1 MSLHGSCVALDEEGV
16 LILGPSGSGKSDLV
30 LRLLGR
36 GWSLVADD
44 QVTLAVEDGAL
55 RASAPAPLRGLLE
68 IRGLGLMQDLPVAGP
83 VRLRLA
89 VQLVTPD
96 MPLPRLPE
104 PRRFSALGQSL
115 PQVALRGL
123 EASAPDKLGFALA
136 IACGRARMAA
146 GSLEAGSLEA
156 GSREAGSRPGASAA

>member
-44 QVTLAVEDGAL
+44 QVELAAAGGGLV
-55 RASAPAPLRGLLE
+55 ASAPAPLRGLLE
-68 IRGLGLMQDLPVAGP
+68 IRGLGLVRDLPVAGP

-89 VQLVTPD
+89 VQLLPPEA
-96 MPLPRLPE
+96 PLPRLPE
-104 PRRFSALGQSL
+104 PDWYSALGQAV
-115 PQVALRGL
+115 PRIALRGL
-123 EASAPDKLGFALA
+123 EASAPDKLSFALA
-136 IACGRARMAA
+136 IACGRAQMAA
-146 GSLEAGSLEA
+146 GSLQGQP
-156 GSREAGSRPGASAA
+156 RP

>member
-16 LILGPSGSGKSDLV
+16 LMLGPSGSGKSDLV

-36 GWSLVADD
+36 GWALVADD
-44 QVTLAVEDGAL
+44 QVELAAEGGAL
-55 RASAPAPLRGLLE
+55 HASAPAPLRGMLE

-89 VQLVTPD
+89 VRLLPPEA
-96 MPLPRLPE
+96 PLPRLPE
-104 PRRFSALGQSL
+104 PQRYHALGLTL
-115 PQVALRGL
+115 PQIALRGL

-146 GSLEAGSLEA
+146 GSFEGGSPA
-156 GSREAGSRPGASAA
+156 

>member
-1 MSLHGSCVALDEEGV
+1 MSLHGSCVALDGEGV

-44 QVTLAVEDGAL
+44 QVDLVAEDGTL

-68 IRGLGLMQDLPVAGP
+68 MRGLGLMQDLPVAGP

-89 VQLVTPD
+89 VRLLPPEA
-96 MPLPRLPE
+96 PLPRLPE
-104 PRRFSALGQSL
+104 PEWYSALGHSV
-115 PQVALRGL
+115 PQIALRGL

-146 GSLEAGSLEA
+146 GSLEAA
-156 GSREAGSRPGASAA
+156 RPPGFSAP

>member
-16 LILGPSGSGKSDLV
+16 LILGSSGSGKSDLV

-36 GWSLVADD
+36 GWALVA
-44 QVTLAVEDGAL
+44 EGGGL
-55 RASAPAPLRGLLE
+55 RASAPAPLRGMLE

-89 VQLVTPD
+89 VRLLPPET
-96 MPLPRLPE
+96 PLPRMPE
-104 PRRFSALGQSL
+104 PEWFSALGHAV
-115 PQVALRGL
+115 PQIALRGL
-123 EASAPDKLGFALA
+123 EASAPDKLDFALA

-146 GSLEAGSLEA
+146 GALQGQ
-156 GSREAGSRPGASAA
+156 PPP

>member
-36 GWSLVADD
+36 GWALVADD
-44 QVTLAVEDGAL
+44 QVELVAEGGTL
-55 RASAPAPLRGLLE
+55 RASAPAPLRGMLE

-89 VQLVTPD
+89 VRLLPPEA
-96 MPLPRLPE
+96 PLPRLPE
-104 PRRFSALGQSL
+104 PQCYNALGL
-115 PQVALRGL
+115 TVPQISLRGL
-123 EASAPDKLGFALA
+123 EASAPDKLNFALA

-146 GSLEAGSLEA
+146 GSLQGQS
-156 GSREAGSRPGASAA
+156 PP

>member
-16 LILGPSGSGKSDLV
+16 LILGSSGSGKSDLV

-36 GWSLVADD
+36 GWALVADD
-44 QVTLAVEDGAL
+44 QVELVAEGGGL
-55 RASAPAPLRGLLE
+55 RASAPAPLRGMLE

-89 VQLVTPD
+89 VRLLPPET
-96 MPLPRLPE
+96 PLPRMPE
-104 PRRFSALGQSL
+104 PEWFSALGHAV
-115 PQVALRGL
+115 PQIALRGL
-123 EASAPDKLGFALA
+123 EASAPDKLDFALA

-146 GSLEAGSLEA
+146 GALQGQ
-156 GSREAGSRPGASAA
+156 PPP

>member
-36 GWSLVADD
+36 GWMLVADD
-44 QVTLAVEDGAL
+44 QVELVAEGEAL
-55 RASAPAPLRGLLE
+55 RASAPAPLRGMLE

-89 VQLVTPD
+89 VRLLPPD
-96 MPLPRLPE
+96 APLPRMPE
-104 PRRFSALGQSL
+104 PEWYNALGRAV
-115 PQVALRGL
+115 PQIALRGQ

-136 IACGRARMAA
+136 TACGRARMAA
-146 GSLEAGSLEA
+146 GALQG
-156 GSREAGSRPGASAA
+156 RPPV